1 MYEIGSNGTITY
13 LVPPNYKLDKGG
25 QGAHDIFRRGVLAL
39 DDGACG
45 PLLFQK
51 GLRGA
56 FSQQQIKHLRFIHIT
71 SYSILNIHQ
80 VFMLIEIA
88 KIQFIGTQEVKS
100 FNKPCGHEPYWRL
113 CYN

>member
-1 MYEIGSNGTITY
+1 M
-13 LVPPNYKLDKGG
+13 
-25 QGAHDIFRRGVLAL
+25 IFLLAL
-39 DDGACG
+39 THYY
-45 PLLFQK
+45 FK
-51 GLRGA
+51 RGA

-113 CYN
+113 CYY